1 MVFSCDPNAPKANV
15 SAYLLFG
22 QVKRNSLM
30 EDVSLCYFL
39 YHINLIALK
48 YSYIQAPGMSFG
60 EVSKYIAAEYAALP
74 PEEKDI
80 WRKKAEVDKNRYFI
94 ELMNYKPPPGYDV
107 FGNAIHKRTK
117 VKRKKLAV
125 SSKKKKAKKLSAF
138 IHYRNYCR

>member
-1 MVFSCDPNAPKANV
+1 
-15 SAYLLFG
+15 
-22 QVKRNSLM
+22 
-30 EDVSLCYFL
+30 
-39 YHINLIALK
+39 
-48 YSYIQAPGMSFG
+48 MSFG

-138 IHYRNYCR
+138 IHYRNYYR